1 MTMALGEAYFFGG
14 GLYGNLAAAAITL
27 VYVKLVIVICDYG
40 VSQGI
45 LAPDVSR
52 KLVHLAAASLM
63 IWWPLFD
70 DSDASWKLN
79 IFVPA
84 VFSIQLFVKGAILQN
99 PNDPDVRIMSR
110 TGKPVELLYGPLIFT
125 IAMNINGLF
134 LFNKPESV
142 YCMAALGFGDGVA
155 PLIGKRYP
163 IFKYK
168 CPGGIKSIGGS
179 MAVFVASIVGF
190 FLLQSILGFPETTEW
205 AKIFAMALTATIA
218 EALAP
223 VDFDNVTIPLAVYF
237 VVKQMGVSP

>member
-1 MTMALGEAYFFGG
+1 MTSSGEEASFFGG
-14 GLYGNLAAAAITL
+14 GLYGNLAAAAVTL
-27 VYVKLVIVICDYG
+27 IYVKLVIAICDYG
-40 VSQGI
+40 VSERI

-70 DSDASWKLN
+70 ETAPSWRLN

-99 PNDPDVRIMSR
+99 PDDPDVRTMSR

-134 LFNKPESV
+134 LFNKSESV

-163 IFKYK
+163 IQHYR
-168 CPGGIKSIGGS
+168 CPGGVKSVGGS
-179 MAVFVASIVGF
+179 MAVFVASIFGF
-190 FLLQSILGFPETTEW
+190 FFFQSILRFPETTEW
-205 AKIFAMALTATIA
+205 TNIITMAVTAVI
-218 EALAP
+218 
-223 VDFDNVTIPLAVYF
+223 
-237 VVKQMGVSP
+237 S